1 MVKMYPIL
9 SLVVSVFSLLSF
21 AAEENPTQV
30 VVTATRLN
38 TSEENVASSF
48 TVVTGEEIRR
58 KQKTTVSEVL
68 QEVPGLTVSNSGGAG
83 KITSV
88 FIRGMKAEHTLVL
101 LDGIQ
106 MNDPL
111 DAGRAF
117 DFGNLCADNIDRIE
131 VIRGAQSVMYGS
143 DAIGGVV
150 HIITKKGSGPPH
162 GAVQAEYGEY
172 RTQRA
177 QAEVNS
183 GDEKFNYSLSAS
195 IFATKGFSAAD
206 ESQGNSEKDGARL
219 GTVSS
224 RFGGAPIKK
233 LDVDVVTRFS
243 DGKFDIDANGGP
255 GGDDPNYKAS
265 NTQFYSKVETTSHH
279 FGVWEPILG
288 VSYSTS
294 RKTTDNDP
302 DTVRPALAHTVFDS
316 ARRKLHLQNN
326 FLLNAFNT
334 VTLGGE
340 TQREEGASV
349 TDSGSGPTSRDDGA
363 SLTGAFLQHQFESD
377 SLFSSLGARWDS
389 HERFGSQTTYR
400 IASGYKIQATRTTL
414 KATLGTGFKAP
425 SLFQLFSSY
434 GDPSLHPEQ
443 STSYDFGIE
452 QKFNEPKIKIG
463 ITYFGN
469 QLTDLISYDF
479 ATQKY
484 KNISKLKTQGIEFT
498 VTSEMLAWL
507 SVALNYTYTDVIE
520 EDTGLRALRRPLH
533 QASSS
538 LIYKPWERWQTVFL
552 VQYVGNRPDIDAV
565 TFGRIE
571 MPGYTLF
578 GLTSAYFFTKDL
590 KIFARLDNLLNTKYQ
605 AVNGYGTA
613 GRSLFIGLRK
623 EL

>member
-1 MVKMYPIL
+1 MYPIL
-9 SLVVSVFSLLSF
+9 SLVVFLFSLLSF
-21 AAEENPTQV
+21 AAEENPTRV

-48 TVVTGEEIRR
+48 TVVTGEEMRR
-58 KQKTTVSEVL
+58 KQKTTVSEAL

-101 LDGIQ
+101 LDGIP

-111 DAGRAF
+111 DVGRAF
-117 DFGNLCADNIDRIE
+117 YFGNLCADNIDRIE
-131 VIRGAQSVMYGS
+131 VIRGAQSVLYGS

-162 GAVQAEYGEY
+162 GAVQAEYGAY
-172 RTQRA
+172 RTQRV
-177 QAEVNS
+177 QAESS
-183 GDEKFNYSLSAS
+183 GGHEKLNYSLSAS
-195 IFATKGFSAAD
+195 GFATEGFSAAD
-206 ESQGNSEKDGARL
+206 ENQGNSEKDGARL
-219 GTVSS
+219 TTISG
-224 RFGGAPIKK
+224 RFGGALKK
-233 LDVDVVTRFS
+233 IGVDVVTRFS
-243 DGKFDIDANGGP
+243 DGKFDMDDSGGP

-265 NTQFYSKVETTSHH
+265 DTQFYSKVETTSYH
-279 FGVWEPILG
+279 FGIWEPILG

-294 RKTTDNDP
+294 RKAIDNDP
-302 DTVRPALAHTVFDS
+302 DTARLSESHTVFDS
-316 ARRKLHLQNN
+316 SRRKIQLQNN

-340 TQREEGASV
+340 TQREQGTSM
-349 TDSGSGPTSRDDGA
+349 TDSGAGASSRDDGA
-363 SLTGAFLQHQFESD
+363 SLRGAYLQHQYESD

-389 HERFGSQTTYR
+389 HERSGSQTTYR
-400 IASGYKIQATRTTL
+400 VAPGYKIQATGTTV
-414 KATLGTGFKAP
+414 KASFGTGFKAP

-434 GDPSLHPEQ
+434 GDPSLRPER
-443 STSYDFGIE
+443 SVSYDFGIE
-452 QKFNEPKIKIG
+452 QKFNESKIKIG

-479 ATQKY
+479 NTQKY
-484 KNISKLKTQGIEFT
+484 KNISKMKTQGLEFIFST
-498 VTSEMLAWL
+498 EVLAWL
-507 SVALNYTYTDVIE
+507 SVALNYTYTDAME
-520 EDTGLRALRRPLH
+520 EDTGLRAFRRPLH

-538 LIYKPWERWQTVFL
+538 LIYKAWEQWQTVFL
-552 VQYVGNRPDIDAV
+552 VQYVGNRPDIDAL

-571 MPGYTLF
+571 MPGYMLL
-578 GLTSAYFFTKDL
+578 GLTSTYLLTKDL
-590 KIFARLDNLLNTKYQ
+590 NIFVRVDNLLDTKYQ

-613 GRSLFIGLRK
+613 GRSLFVGLRK